1 MNGRKAAKAAPKPS
15 LKKSAGRRYAHSF
28 QKNHR
33 PAFTPKTSKPDIKV
47 KKSSYS
53 KTARLAVLASA
64 DARQRLID
72 TGGENTIDII
82 REFDKDMSDEELARK
97 TGIKAS
103 DVRVVLNRL
112 HSQGLFSYTRVRD
125 RDSGWYSYIW
135 KMSEGRLRE
144 FSGGLRAAAQ
154 QEGDAD
160 LVGGEDYLK
169 KNFNLR
175 GDVGE
180 AAVVE
185 AGEKRRK

>member
-1 MNGRKAAKAAPKPS
+1 MKGRKSSKAAPKPS
-15 LKKSAGRRYAHSF
+15 LKKSAAGRRFHSF
-28 QKNHR
+28 HKGR
-33 PAFTPKTSKPDIKV
+33 KPSFTPKTSKPDIKV

-53 KTARLAVLASA
+53 KAARLSVLASA

-72 TGGENTIDII
+72 MGGENTIDII
-82 REFDKDMSDEELARK
+82 REFDRDMSDEELARK

-135 KMSEGRLRE
+135 KMSEGRLRG
-144 FSGGLRAAAQ
+144 FIGSLRVAGQ
-154 QEGDAD
+154 QEEDAD

-175 GDVGE
+175 MEGE
-180 AAVVE
+180 AALATEV
-185 AGEKRRK
+185 GEKRRR